1 MFNHENKS
9 NSSNTSSINDE
20 IDINDMSI
28 LKNSYLDILND
39 EDYDK
44 KSLIFITKNENS
56 IKEQSENSVNP
67 MIFPLLSKQEE
78 LYQIFQYLNQ
88 VIYQKPIL
96 NTSFH
101 SQIFQIISNN
111 QLLIQPLVI
120 HILPFIELLM
130 SCYLGSNF
138 LKLFFTYLDSN
149 QRLTIWKKITL
160 NTEVFLSLCN
170 RKYPV
175 HSIQKLIEMS
185 VENKGKYND
194 SYKNTLKNKS
204 KSSLNQDI
212 ASCECECKFQSRS
225 KIVDECESKININN
239 QINNSNNIQIKSQKY
254 LSPSNKVLYSSISIN
269 HEEQY
274 IIFTFNFFLP
284 KLYTNYFSS
293 FIYQK
298 LIDVYDF
305 NKITST
311 YYIILNNMVLYSN
324 NKEGVNIVKKLY
336 EKISSEANTL
346 LNNKEKSSQTQS
358 ISIHFSNLIN
368 NINNNIDNII
378 FNKYGHYLILK
389 IVEISLREDNE
400 CLVIKKIKDN
410 FYKYSLSLYSSRIV
424 LKLVKRKFKYCRLFS
439 EIANQN
445 RESLL
450 KNKFSRDLLLS
461 CESLKK

>member
-1 MFNHENKS
+1 
-9 NSSNTSSINDE
+9 
-20 IDINDMSI
+20 
-28 LKNSYLDILND
+28 
-39 EDYDK
+39 
-44 KSLIFITKNENS
+44 
-56 IKEQSENSVNP
+56 
-67 MIFPLLSKQEE
+67 
-78 LYQIFQYLNQ
+78 
-88 VIYQKPIL
+88 
-96 NTSFH
+96 
-101 SQIFQIISNN
+101 
-111 QLLIQPLVI
+111 
-120 HILPFIELLM
+120 M
-130 SCYLGSNF
+130 SCNLGSIF
-138 LKLFFTYLDSN
+138 LKLFFAYLDSN
-149 QRLTIWKKITL
+149 QRLIIWKKITL
-160 NTEVFLSLCN
+160 NTEIFLSLCN

-194 SYKNTLKNKS
+194 SYKNSPKIS
-204 KSSLNQDI
+204 KSDLNQDI
-212 ASCECECKFQSRS
+212 VSCESEDKLQSQS
-225 KIVDECESKININN
+225 KIVDECESKINIININN
-239 QINNSNNIQIKSQKY
+239 QINSSNNIQIKSQKY
-254 LSPSNKVLYSSISIN
+254 LSPSNKVLYRSININ

-336 EKISSEANTL
+336 EKIYYEANTL
-346 LNNKEKSSQTQS
+346 LNNKDKSSQTQS

-389 IVEISLREDNE
+389 IIEISLREDNE
-400 CLVIKKIKDN
+400 CLVIKKIKEN

-424 LKLVKRKFKYCRLFS
+424 LKLVKRKFKYCRLFN
-439 EIANQN
+439 EIANKN